1 MVPPSKTAGPLAAS
15 AIAGITIAAIV
26 AVAFLAVGVGI
37 AIRPVPRLDKKDDE
51 RTYSSVF
58 TDA

>member
-1 MVPPSKTAGPLAAS
+1 MPSKTIVPLAVS
-15 AIAGITIAAIV
+15 AIVGITLAAIV
-26 AVAFLAVGVGI
+26 AVAFLALGI
-37 AIRPVPRLDKKDDE
+37 VVSLLPARRLDKKDDD